1 MRELSRGDVVQG
13 VVKAIKPYGGKL
25 RSNANH
31 SANITNPPPRHLLT
45 PAPFT
50 NSSQHNR
57 LLPHPAF
64 VEIAGMS
71 GLLHISQISYDRIEV
86 CCPSAT
92 KCPQADFVEEL

>member
-25 RSNANH
+25 RSNDNH
-31 SANITNPPPRHLLT
+31 SGNITNPPPRHLT
-45 PAPFT
+45 SAPFT
-50 NSSQHNR
+50 NQPQHHR
-57 LLPHPAF
+57 LLRHPAF

-92 KCPQADFVEEL
+92 KCPQAHFVEEL